1 MKRLTAVIL
10 AALLLV
16 SLSACGGKE
25 NGGETKLKE
34 PTEPVT
40 EGQPQ
45 TEAVKPPAEITL
57 EALMK
62 ADTTAEDQFGF
73 EGAVGEEFYLGAY
86 YGEDKILSLP
96 SKYKDT
102 PVTCVTSYIFGS
114 DSPVAALR
122 IPETVTSLDEFVGTG
137 NTNLQIVVMEGVQ
150 HIGYAAFQSCTAL
163 HTVIMN
169 DGVTDIDEYAFYG
182 CENLKEIKIPDSV
195 TSIHFSSFM
204 NCGEGFTI
212 RGTAGSYA
220 ETYAKEND
228 INFVAE

>member
-25 NGGETKLKE
+25 TGGETKPKE
-34 PTEPVT
+34 PTKSETVD
-40 EGQPQ
+40 QSQ
-45 TEAVKPPAEITL
+45 TEEVKPSSEVSL
-57 EALMK
+57 EALME
-62 ADTTAEDQFGF
+62 ADTTSEDQFIFYGS
-73 EGAVGEEFYLGAY
+73 EGEEYYLETY
-86 YGEDKILSLP
+86 YGEDEIVSLP
-96 SKYKDT
+96 SRYKDT